1 MAFLSFNK
9 SELVNLEYSLKR
21 EIIGSNKTGAYC
33 NTSVVD
39 CNTRRYHGLLA
50 VPVDAFGGEKHILL
64 SGLDESIVVNHRQFN
79 LGIHCYG
86 DIYEPRGH
94 KYIVD
99 FTAAPV
105 PTLTYKIGETTLRKS
120 VILAPDSDQVMIK
133 YEIVSSPAS
142 CELILKP
149 FLAFRCIHRLTKEN
163 PEARTGYR
171 ELENGVSFN
180 MYEGFP
186 DLNLQFSKA
195 SEFRYAPS
203 WYKGI
208 TYTDEY
214 RRGFDCKEDLF
225 VPGTFSLKLRKGES
239 VIVSGSTAVEDAKGL
254 SRKFTSIVKKKGNI
268 TSNLDLLKYNA
279 DLLICNRNGHKQIDA
294 GLTWLETGLL
304 RETIVALPGL
314 TLYAG
319 AGAKEFEEILDNLIA
334 DNQERLSSRT
344 TQVEA
349 PLRIADDLQQYIAFG
364 ADAKKVWKK
373 YGPVVKSIIESY
385 LPEHREEV
393 AVHPNGLLWC
403 QKWRT
408 ALSWMNAYVNGIPV
422 TERAGYQVET
432 NAFWYNAICFAL
444 EMEQKFA
451 PKNTAFIQRWNGIK
465 TLIEE
470 NFEKTFWIPERG
482 YLADYVDNA
491 GQGPAVRP
499 NQLYAIALE
508 YSPVSDENK
517 SSIMQTIANELITS
531 RGIRTLSP
539 RNEAYRG
546 VYEGSQIDRDLAYHQ
561 GCAWII
567 PLDYYIDLAFRMIG
581 PSYLK
586 RAEYLIEGFYK
597 DIYKHGVGAFSELYD
612 GDPPHEPHGAISS
625 ACSTAVLLRIEYLL
639 DRYRQQTTDKKAV
652 KIKEE

>member
-149 FLAFRCIHRLTKEN
+149 FLAFRCIHKLTREN

-239 VIVSGSTAVEDAKGL
+239 VIVSGSTAVEDAKFL

-334 DNQERLSSRT
+334 DNAERLSTRT
-344 TQVEA
+344 TQIEA

-373 YGPVVKSIIESY
+373 YGPVIKGIIESY
-385 LPEHREEV
+385 LPGHRAEV
-393 AVHPNGLLWC
+393 AVHPNGLLWG

-444 EMEQKFA
+444 EMEQRFA
-451 PKNTAFIQRWNGIK
+451 PKNTAFIQRWNAIK
-465 TLIEE
+465 TLIDE

-491 GQGPAVRP
+491 GQGPAVRS

-546 VYEGSQIDRDLAYHQ
+546 VYEGSQIERDLAYHQ

-567 PLDYYIDLAFRMIG
+567 PLDYYIDLAFRMVG
-581 PSYLK
+581 PSFLK

-625 ACSTAVLLRIEYLL
+625 ACSTAALLRIEYLL
-639 DRYRQQTTDKKAV
+639 DRYRQQTTDRTAV